1 MTSPAVWASAWAI
14 ATAAA
19 QADGRQ
25 VLDPAAQNK
34 TVPDAPYWL
43 LETASSTSDRAGAGE
58 PVNLEDGTV
67 WLHLMV
73 PRGTG
78 SLAALTSRKAMSDA
92 FRAVMRAAETERPA
106 NLPVGL
112 YYHGHS
118 FDPPNLDQDGNRV
131 RFSLGIDYEYQD
143 ILT

>member
-1 MTSPAVWASAWAI
+1 MTSPAVWSSAWAI
-14 ATAAA
+14 ALAAA
-19 QADGRQ
+19 QADGREL
-25 VLDPAAQNK
+25 LDPAAQK
-34 TVPDAPYWL
+34 QSVPEGPYWL
-43 LETASSTSDRAGAGE
+43 METASSTSDRAGAGE

-78 SLAALTSRKAMSDA
+78 TLTALTSRKAMSDA
-92 FRAVMRAAETERPA
+92 FRAVMKEAETTRPA
-106 NLPVGL
+106 WLPVGL

-118 FDPPNLDQDGNRV
+118 FDPPDLDQDGNRV
-131 RFSLGIDYEYQD
+131 RFSLGIDYEFQD

>member
-1 MTSPAVWASAWAI
+1 MTSPAVWNSAWAI

-19 QADGRQ
+19 QADGLQ
-25 VLDPAAQNK
+25 LLDPAAQNR
-34 TVPDAPYWL
+34 TVPDGPYWL
-43 LETASSTSDRAGAGE
+43 METTSGTSDRAGAGD
-58 PVNLEDGTV
+58 PINLEDGTI

-78 SLAALTSRKAMSDA
+78 SPTALAHRKAMSDA
-92 FRAVMRAAETERPA
+92 FRTTMKQAETSRPA
-106 NLPVGL
+106 DLPVGL

-118 FDPPNLDQDGNRV
+118 FDPPDLDQDGNRV
-131 RFSLGIDYEYQD
+131 RFSLGINYEYQD